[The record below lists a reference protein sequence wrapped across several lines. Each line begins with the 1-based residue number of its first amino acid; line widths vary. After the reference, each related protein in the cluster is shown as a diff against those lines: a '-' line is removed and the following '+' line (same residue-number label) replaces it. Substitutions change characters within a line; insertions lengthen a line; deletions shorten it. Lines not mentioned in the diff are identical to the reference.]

1 MSATNAPYGI
11 LPVFHPS
18 GQIRPEALQGNL
30 LAAGYGTNLFKGTPL
45 LLATDGTMT
54 ILSGTGVDLY
64 GVFAGVEY
72 QDAGSGRPVASNK
85 WVAGTS
91 YVAGTMTMYVWADP
105 DIIFQ
110 AQADGSVA
118 ETARGDQ
125 VNTTNIGAGS
135 ALTGLSLATLGATP
149 VGAGVQGQWR
159 VHNAAPIVGNAWGD
173 AFTQLQ
179 VSIARSQ
186 YVANKVA
193 I

>member
-18 GQIRPEALQGNL
+18 GLIRPEALQGNL

-45 LLATDGTMT
+45 LLATDGTMA

-85 WVAGTS
+85 WVANTA
-91 YVAGTMTMYVWADP
+91 YVPGTMTMYVWADP
-105 DIIFQ
+105 DIIFE

-125 VNTTNIGAGS
+125 VNVTNIGAGS
-135 ALTGLSLATLGATP
+135 TLTGLSQATVSATP
-149 VGAGVQGQWR
+149 VGAGVQGQFR
-159 VHNAAPIVGNAWGD
+159 VHNASPRPGNAWGD
-173 AFTQLQ
+173 AFTVLQL
-179 VSIARSQ
+179 SIARSQ
-186 YVANKVA
+186 YIANKVA
-193 I
+193 V